1 MPNKIIKIIAGF
13 TGLFTAF
20 SSDAHQPTLLD
31 SKLVIP
37 LALATLSLLIA
48 LVAVL
53 RLRRSQ
59 LALKRSEHRF
69 KNSILASG
77 DAVWDW
83 HISEHRL
90 ERINDGLF
98 NAIDHTPDLP
108 PNKSNIHP
116 SDLPH
121 VEQILKK
128 HLSGE
133 VSHFEASYRA
143 KDANGDWRWVLDKG
157 RVIETDEDLKPL
169 RMMGTV
175 KDIGSVKQTQ
185 ERLNLLANCIEN
197 LSDPIVIFD
206 ANFNIV
212 EVNQAYLSYFGGT
225 TANHIGTP
233 YRLPGY
239 DKSKTSQLYKA
250 IQKKSHWHKELTF
263 SKDRQ
268 STFFSLSIDRID
280 NKKCNLRH
288 YIAVYNDVTDNKQTE
303 LALQKLTN
311 RDRLTGLPN
320 RNQFFSNMK
329 SLVGRKNRHALL
341 VFDLDNFKK
350 INDSLGHHAGDILLC
365 RLASRLSKRTRES
378 DQFYRLGGDEFA
390 LVMQN
395 TNDIHTITQAAKSFL
410 ALIEAP
416 FHMSGHELV
425 ITSSVGIVLFPEDG
439 NTPELLLKNADTAM
453 YHAKQHGNRYLFFND
468 AMNRQAVKRL
478 QIENLIRYGLKE
490 DHFKVFY
497 QPKMDINSGE
507 LVGMEAL
514 VRFITPNK
522 GLISPAQFIPIA
534 EETGQIVEVGEVVL
548 EKACRDVKDW
558 INRGLFDGRVAV
570 NLSAKQFM
578 QPDLIGSID
587 KILKRE
593 GLASYY
599 LELEITEG
607 TIMEDPK
614 DAIRIMNTLSARG
627 IHLAIDDF
635 GTGYSSLAYL
645 KQFPLNTLKVD
656 KAFIDDMG
664 NEKGKNMVDSIV
676 TIAHNLGLSV
686 VAEGVEYED
695 QVEQLK
701 ELNCATVQGY
711 FYSKPLSHEQFEQF
725 LLARCKEAHLPP
737 RDLEQEV
744 KLSLVQ

>member
-1 MPNKIIKIIAGF
+1 MKTSIKKILAS
-13 TGLFTAF
+13 F
-20 SSDAHQPTLLD
+20 SVLCAPVNLYAHQPD
-31 SKLVIP
+31 SIDSHLIIP
-37 LALATLSLLIA
+37 LLTATISLSVALFAII
-48 LVAVL
+48 
-53 RLRRSQ
+53 RMRISQ
-59 LALKRSEHRF
+59 KELKRSEHRF

-83 HISEHRL
+83 HISENRL

-98 NAIDHTPDLP
+98 NAIDHAHDIP

-116 SDLPH
+116 SDLQQ
-121 VEQILKK
+121 VEQTLNR

-133 VSHFEASYRA
+133 LSHFEATYRA
-143 KDANGDWRWVLDKG
+143 KDAKGQWRWVLDKG
-157 RVIETDEDLKPL
+157 RIIETDSDLKPL

-175 KDIGSVKQTQ
+175 KDIGTIKQTQ
-185 ERLNLLANCIEN
+185 QRLTLLANCIEN

-206 ANFNIV
+206 EKFTIV
-212 EVNQAYLSYFGGT
+212 EVNKAYLSYFGGVT
-225 TANHIGTP
+225 HNYI
-233 YRLPGY
+233 
-239 DKSKTSQLYKA
+239 DKPFHLTGHNKEQTLELYKTL
-250 IQKKSHWHKELTF
+250 KKMQHWHNELTLN
-263 SKDRQ
+263 KNK
-268 STFFSLSIDRID
+268 TTHFFSLSIDKIED
-280 NKKCNLRH
+280 DKNKSQH
-288 YIAVYNDVTDNKQTE
+288 YIAVYNDITANKQTE

-320 RNQFFSNMK
+320 RNQFFTNMK
-329 SLVGRKNRHALL
+329 SLVANKNRHALL

-365 RLASRLSKRTRES
+365 RLASRLAKRTREG

-410 ALIEAP
+410 SLVEAP
-416 FHMSGHELV
+416 FTMSGHELV

-478 QIENLIRYGLKE
+478 QIENLIRFGLKE

-497 QPKMDINSGE
+497 QPKMDINTGK

-534 EETGQIVEVGEVVL
+534 EETGQIVEVGDVVL

-558 INRGLFDGRVAV
+558 INRGLFEGRVAV

-578 QPDLIGSID
+578 QPDLIGSIE
-587 KILKRE
+587 KTLKQE
-593 GLASYY
+593 GLPSYY

-607 TIMEDPK
+607 TIMDDPK

-664 NEKGKNMVDSIV
+664 NDKGKNMVDSIV

-695 QVEQLK
+695 QVAQLK
-701 ELNCATVQGY
+701 ALNCETVQGY
-711 FYSKPLSHEQFEQF
+711 FYSKPLSHEQFEEF
-725 LLARCKEAHLPP
+725 LLAQKGDTPLPG
-737 RDLEQEV
+737 QTKEV

>member
-20 SSDAHQPTLLD
+20 ACYAHQPTLLD
-31 SKLVIP
+31 SKLLIP
-37 LALATLSLLIA
+37 LTLATLSLLVA

-53 RLRRSQ
+53 RLRKSQ
-59 LALKRSEHRF
+59 IALKRSEHRF

-98 NAIDHTPDLP
+98 NAIDHTPDMP

-116 SDLPH
+116 LDIAN
-121 VEQILKK
+121 VEDILKK

-133 VSHFEASYRA
+133 ISHFEASYRA
-143 KDANGDWRWVLDKG
+143 KDATGNWRWVLDKG
-157 RVIETDEDLKPL
+157 RVIETDANLKPM

-175 KDIGSVKQTQ
+175 KDIGSIKQTQ

-197 LSDPIVIFD
+197 LSDPIVVFD
-206 ANFNIV
+206 ANFTIV
-212 EVNQAYLSYFGGT
+212 EVNKAYLNYFGGNA
-225 TANHIGTP
+225 ANHIGMP
-233 YRLPGY
+233 YRLPSH
-239 DKSKTSQLYKA
+239 DKQQTQQLYKA
-250 IQKKSHWHKELTF
+250 IQKTPHWHKELTL
-263 SKDRQ
+263 SKDKQ
-268 STFFSLSIDRID
+268 NTFFSLSIDRID
-280 NKKCNLRH
+280 DTKNNLRH
-288 YIAVYNDVTDNKQTE
+288 HIAVYNDVTDNKQTE
-303 LALQKLTN
+303 IALQKLTN

-320 RNQFFSNMK
+320 RNQFFTNMK
-329 SLVGRKNRHALL
+329 SLVSSKNRHALL

-365 RLASRLSKRTRES
+365 RLASRLSKRTRER

-395 TNDIHTITQAAKSFL
+395 TNDIHTITQAAKNFL
-410 ALIEAP
+410 SLIEAP

-695 QVEQLK
+695 QVEKLK

-725 LLARCKEAHLPP
+725 LLEHCKKAHQPRCEIEK
-737 RDLEQEV
+737 EV

>member
-1 MPNKIIKIIAGF
+1 
-13 TGLFTAF
+13 
-20 SSDAHQPTLLD
+20 
-31 SKLVIP
+31 
-37 LALATLSLLIA
+37 
-48 LVAVL
+48 
-53 RLRRSQ
+53 
-59 LALKRSEHRF
+59 
-69 KNSILASG
+69 
-77 DAVWDW
+77 
-83 HISEHRL
+83 
-90 ERINDGLF
+90 
-98 NAIDHTPDLP
+98 
-108 PNKSNIHP
+108 
-116 SDLPH
+116 
-121 VEQILKK
+121 
-128 HLSGE
+128 
-133 VSHFEASYRA
+133 
-143 KDANGDWRWVLDKG
+143 
-157 RVIETDEDLKPL
+157 
-169 RMMGTV
+169 
-175 KDIGSVKQTQ
+175 
-185 ERLNLLANCIEN
+185 
-197 LSDPIVIFD
+197 
-206 ANFNIV
+206 
-212 EVNQAYLSYFGGT
+212 
-225 TANHIGTP
+225 
-233 YRLPGY
+233 
-239 DKSKTSQLYKA
+239 
-250 IQKKSHWHKELTF
+250 
-263 SKDRQ
+263 
-268 STFFSLSIDRID
+268 
-280 NKKCNLRH
+280 
-288 YIAVYNDVTDNKQTE
+288 
-303 LALQKLTN
+303 
-311 RDRLTGLPN
+311 
-320 RNQFFSNMK
+320 
-329 SLVGRKNRHALL
+329 
-341 VFDLDNFKK
+341 
-350 INDSLGHHAGDILLC
+350 
-365 RLASRLSKRTRES
+365 
-378 DQFYRLGGDEFA
+378 
-390 LVMQN
+390 
-395 TNDIHTITQAAKSFL
+395 
-410 ALIEAP
+410 
-416 FHMSGHELV
+416 
-425 ITSSVGIVLFPEDG
+425 
-439 NTPELLLKNADTAM
+439 
-453 YHAKQHGNRYLFFND
+453 
-468 AMNRQAVKRL
+468 MNRQAVKRL

-686 VAEGVEYED
+686 VAEGVEYAD

-725 LLARCKEAHLPP
+725 LLAHCKKAQQPQREI
-737 RDLEQEV
+737 EKEV

>member
-1 MPNKIIKIIAGF
+1 MPKKIIKIIAGF

-20 SSDAHQPTLLD
+20 ACYAHQPTLLD
-31 SKLVIP
+31 SDLLIP
-37 LALATLSLLIA
+37 LTLASLSLMVA

-53 RLRRSQ
+53 RLRKSQ
-59 LALKRSEHRF
+59 VALKRSEHRF

-83 HISEHRL
+83 HINEQRL

-98 NAIDHTPDLP
+98 NAIDHTQDFP
-108 PNKSNIHP
+108 PNRSNIHP
-116 SDLPH
+116 SDIEF
-121 VEQILKK
+121 VEHSLKK

-133 VSHFEASYRA
+133 TTHFEASYRA
-143 KDANGDWRWVLDKG
+143 KDATGNWRWVLDKG
-157 RVIETDEDLKPL
+157 RVIETDSQLKPM

-175 KDIGSVKQTQ
+175 KDIGSIKQTQ

-206 ANFNIV
+206 SNFTIV
-212 EVNQAYLSYFGGT
+212 EVNKTFLDYFGGNAT
-225 TANHIGTP
+225 NHIGML
-233 YRLPGY
+233 YKLPGH
-239 DKSKTSQLYKA
+239 DKRQTQQFYQSIRKA
-250 IQKKSHWHKELTF
+250 SHWHKELTLN
-263 SKDRQ
+263 KEKQ
-268 STFFSLSIDRID
+268 NTFFSLSIDRID
-280 NKKCNLRH
+280 DTKNNLRH
-288 YIAVYNDVTDNKQTE
+288 YIAVYNDITDNKQTE

-320 RNQFFSNMK
+320 RNQFFTNMK
-329 SLVGRKNRHALL
+329 SLVSSKNRHALL

-365 RLASRLSKRTRES
+365 RLASRLSKRTRER

-395 TNDIHTITQAAKSFL
+395 TNDIHTITQAAKNFL

-686 VAEGVEYED
+686 VAEGVEYAD

-725 LLARCKEAHLPP
+725 LLAHCKKAHQPH
-737 RDLEQEV
+737 REIEKEV